1 MMDQDYRYMHYV
13 EVHPADEKATI
24 SYDIPAR
31 ARVRFKEAVQD
42 LTKAN
47 KAGLVVLRSETHM
60 ILESILVAST
70 PNPAPFKRTD
80 FESRIGPLK
89 KSQLKTHE

>member
-1 MMDQDYRYMHYV
+1 MDQDYRYMHYV

-24 SYDIPAR
+24 CYDIPAR

-47 KAGLVVLRSETHM
+47 KAGLVVLRSETHL
-60 ILESILVAST
+60 ILDSILVAST
-70 PNPAPFKRTD
+70 PNPAPRRRTD
-80 FESRIGPLK
+80 LEGIKLPFK
-89 KSQLKTHE
+89 KRWFKTHV